1 MCKGAEL
8 ELFPPHP
15 LKISAVSFKPFC
27 FKVFFSI
34 QDTLLVGLD
43 RQRINAGKTNQNNV
57 CFLGMEHVEASGQD
71 GRRLLALC
79 EVVVIQKPGE
89 ETT

>member
-8 ELFPPHP
+8 DLFPPYP

-27 FKVFFSI
+27 FKVLFSI

-43 RQRINAGKTNQNNV
+43 RQRIIAGKTNQNNV
-57 CFLGMEHVEASGQD
+57 EWNTWRPQ
-71 GRRLLALC
+71 GRMAVGYWFFERL
-79 EVVVIQKPGE
+79 
-89 ETT
+89 